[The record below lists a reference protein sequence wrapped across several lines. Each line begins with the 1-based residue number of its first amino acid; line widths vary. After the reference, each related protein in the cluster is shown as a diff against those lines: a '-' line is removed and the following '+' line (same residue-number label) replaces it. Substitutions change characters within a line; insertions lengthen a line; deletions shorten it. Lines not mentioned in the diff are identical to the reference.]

1 LAAGSVKPTFAQI
14 GDIRVDVLN
23 DGFFRT
29 DGGAMFGVVPKTM
42 WERKLKPD
50 ERNRVLMAVRCL
62 LLRFGDRTILI
73 DTGIGDK
80 LQPKDRDLMGIDRP
94 VGLIGELA
102 ALGVTPAQIDVV
114 VDTHLHF
121 DHAGGNTCLVGSQAV
136 PTFPRAEY
144 WVQRGEWHDATHP
157 NERTRTTYLRDNLE
171 PIERAGQ
178 LRLFDGPAAIAPGVS
193 WLMAPGHTPFHTCVS
208 IEAGGRSILFPVD
221 ICPFA
226 AHLERLA
233 WVPGVDLEPLVA
245 METKRRVIADILARD
260 RLVVFD
266 HDPNIVS
273 ARLLGTMERWTVEP
287 ATLEAPSLLR
297 GAQDRL

>member
-1 LAAGSVKPTFAQI
+1 LASRQSREPFAQI
-14 GDIRVDVLN
+14 GAIRVDVLN

-29 DGGAMFGVVPKTM
+29 DGGAMFGVVPRTM
-42 WERKLKPD
+42 WERKLPPD
-50 ERNRVLMAVRCL
+50 DRNRVLMAIRCL
-62 LLRFGDRTILI
+62 LLRVGGRAILI

-80 LQPKDRDLMGIDRP
+80 LSPKDRELFGVDRP
-94 VGLIGELA
+94 IGLIGQLE
-102 ALGVTPAQIDVV
+102 ALGVAPDQIDLV

-121 DHAGGNTCLVGSQAV
+121 DHAGGNTCLAGGVAV

-144 WVQRGEWHDATHP
+144 WVQRGEWQDATHP
-157 NERTRTTYLRDNLE
+157 NERTRSTYLPDNFA
-171 PIERAGQ
+171 PIERSGQ
-178 LRLFDGPAAIAPGVS
+178 LRLVDGPATIAPGVE

-208 IEAGGRSILFPVD
+208 IEVADQSILFTVD

-245 METKRRVIADILARD
+245 METKRRVIADVLARN

-266 HDPNIVS
+266 HDPRIVS
-273 ARLLGTMERWTVEP
+273 ARLAGSVERWTVEP
-287 ATLEAPSLLR
+287 VTLEAPSLTR
-297 GAQDRL
+297 CARDRL